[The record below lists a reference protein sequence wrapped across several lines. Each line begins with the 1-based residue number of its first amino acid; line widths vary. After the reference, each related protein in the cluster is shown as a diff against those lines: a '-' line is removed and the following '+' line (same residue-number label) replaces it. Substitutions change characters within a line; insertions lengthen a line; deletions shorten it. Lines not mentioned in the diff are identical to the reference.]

1 VYYNSTVKA
10 IVKKSL
16 SVCIVGKPNA
26 GKSTLLNQIIGQKLS
41 IVTPKVQ
48 TTRSIITGIV
58 TLDDVQ
64 LVLFDT
70 PGIFEPKR
78 RLEKAMVR
86 CAWSSLS
93 SADMIVL
100 IIDSSSKLDDIMQ
113 EIIKRINS
121 VGKKIVILMNKIDLQ
136 SKYYMENMSFA
147 TQIAPLAKIF
157 NISALD
163 GNGIDSFL
171 SFLKENATDSGWM
184 YEEDDITNLPA
195 RFLASE
201 ITREQLF
208 LQLHQELPY
217 NLTVE
222 CESWQE
228 QKNGSV
234 KVNQVIIVGRD
245 IHKNMIIGKHGS
257 RIKEI
262 GSIARVN
269 IEELLG
275 IKIHLFLFVKVRE
288 NWEDNPELYHNMGL
302 KY

>member
-1 VYYNSTVKA
+1 M
-10 IVKKSL
+10 KKSL
-16 SVCIVGKPNA
+16 SICIVGKPNA
-26 GKSTLLNQIIGQKLS
+26 GKSTLLNKIIGQKLS

-58 TLDDVQ
+58 TLDDTQ

-100 IIDSSSKLDDIMQ
+100 IIDSAGSLDEMMQ
-113 EIIKRINS
+113 EIVQRISS
-121 VGKKIVILMNKIDLQ
+121 VGKKLVILMNKIDLQ
-136 SKYYMENMSFA
+136 SKYYIENMSFVQQVLPQA
-147 TQIAPLAKIF
+147 RIF
-157 NISALD
+157 NISALS
-163 GNGIDSFL
+163 GNGIDGFL
-171 SFLKENATDSGWM
+171 AFLKESATDSGWM

-222 CESWQE
+222 CESWQTH
-228 QKNGSV
+228 KDGSV

-245 IHKNMIIGKHGS
+245 IHKNMIIGKGGS
-257 RIKEI
+257 KIKEI
-262 GSIARVN
+262 GSIARAN

-275 IKIHLFLFVKVRE
+275 MKIHLFLFVKVRE